1 MLFGQYPLYNSTFF
15 KIKIS
20 SYVRQIFSVLYLFSS
35 VINKFQMNLSNLC
48 EKSIIDWIYP
58 TFMLWACGIQI
69 HMHRKVHFITKF
81 KVIHWGFRTFFS
93 LLIQLFSH
101 IASFQQ
107 TGFFLLV
114 IVQQQ
119 IFHSYKNLVL

>member
-107 TGFFLLV
+107 TGFLLLV